1 MPQKYEILQERRYFA
16 TEKTMMEKG
25 KTKFAIFGNTFHATK
40 SASIGHVVDVLRRTS
55 SVISMEAEFYQYI
68 RSALKIDFQPD
79 EVIEGDDF
87 DASFA
92 ISIGGDGT
100 FLKTAA
106 AVGRK
111 GIPIIGI
118 NTGRLGFLADVLP
131 KDVETCIESLKHGD
145 YFIEHRSVL
154 RVTDSHDSMEVFPF
168 ALNEVAILKH
178 DNSSM
183 ISIRTLIDGSYL
195 TTYQADGLILST
207 PTGSTGYSLS
217 VGGPIVAPTSRSLVL
232 TPVAPHS
239 LTVRPVILD
248 DNITIRLHVQS
259 RNHNFLASIDG
270 RSQSFT
276 DDVELMIRRAPYY
289 INVVK
294 RRDNHFFETLRH
306 KLLWGADT
314 RI

>member
-1 MPQKYEILQERRYFA
+1 
-16 TEKTMMEKG
+16 MEKG
-25 KTKFAIFGNTFHATK
+25 KLKFAIFGNTFHATK
-40 SASIGHVVDVLRRTS
+40 SASIGQVIDVLRRTS
-55 SVISMEAEFYQYI
+55 SVIAMEAEFYQYV
-68 RSALKIDFQPD
+68 RSTLKIDFQPD
-79 EVIEGDDF
+79 EIINDKEF

-92 ISIGGDGT
+92 ISVGGDGT

-106 AVGRK
+106 NVGNK

-131 KDVETCIESLKHGD
+131 KDIESCIEALKHGD

-154 RVTDSHDSMEVFPF
+154 RVSDSKNSLSLFPY

-183 ISIRTLIDGSYL
+183 IGIRTLIDGNYL

-217 VGGPIVAPTSRSLVL
+217 VGGPIVSPTSRSVVL

-239 LTVRPVILD
+239 LNVRPIILD
-248 DNITIRLHVQS
+248 DNITIRLSVQS

-270 RSQSFT
+270 RSQSFP
-276 DDVELMIRRAPYY
+276 DDVELMIRRAPYP
-289 INVVK
+289 INLVK
-294 RRDNHFFETLRH
+294 RHNNHFFETLRH
-306 KLLWGADT
+306 KLLWGADK

>member
-1 MPQKYEILQERRYFA
+1 
-16 TEKTMMEKG
+16 MEKG
-25 KTKFAIFGNTFHATK
+25 KLKFAIFGNTFHATK
-40 SASIGHVVDVLRRTS
+40 SASIGQVIDVLRRTS
-55 SVISMEAEFYQYI
+55 SVIAMEAEFYQYV
-68 RSALKIDFQPD
+68 RSTLKIDFQPD
-79 EVIEGDDF
+79 EIINDKEF

-92 ISIGGDGT
+92 ISVGGDGT

-106 AVGRK
+106 NVGNK

-131 KDVETCIESLKHGD
+131 KDIESCIEALKHGD

-154 RVTDSHDSMEVFPF
+154 RVSDSKNSLSIFPY

-183 ISIRTLIDGSYL
+183 IGIRTLIDGNYL

-217 VGGPIVAPTSRSLVL
+217 VGGPIVSPTSRSVVL

-239 LTVRPVILD
+239 LNVRPIILD
-248 DNITIRLHVQS
+248 DNITIRLSVQS

-270 RSQSFT
+270 RSQSFP
-276 DDVELMIRRAPYY
+276 DDVELMIRRAPYP
-289 INVVK
+289 INLVK
-294 RRDNHFFETLRH
+294 RHNNHFFETLRH
-306 KLLWGADT
+306 KLLWGADK